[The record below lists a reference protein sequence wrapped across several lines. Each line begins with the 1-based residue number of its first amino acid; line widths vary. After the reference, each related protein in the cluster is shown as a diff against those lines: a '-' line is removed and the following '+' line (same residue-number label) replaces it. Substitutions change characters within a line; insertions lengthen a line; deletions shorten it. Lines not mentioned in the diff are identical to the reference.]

1 MHPTPYTLHP
11 QPSTLSPQPSTLN
24 PQPSTLNPQPPTLQ
38 ANSFSES
45 GRRIPGQTDV
55 PACEGHPLELTLKA
69 VDADAGDLVRIYLE
83 DKDFYVDDA
92 AAAADPRIALRQ
104 KLLGLNP
111 TLSQVT

>member
-1 MHPTPYTLHP
+1 MLVKGHAPRFVAPTPLE
-11 QPSTLSPQPSTLN
+11 
-24 PQPSTLNPQPPTLQ
+24 

-92 AAAADPRIALRQ
+92 AAAADPRTALRQ

-111 TLSQVT
+111 TLSQVVIICF